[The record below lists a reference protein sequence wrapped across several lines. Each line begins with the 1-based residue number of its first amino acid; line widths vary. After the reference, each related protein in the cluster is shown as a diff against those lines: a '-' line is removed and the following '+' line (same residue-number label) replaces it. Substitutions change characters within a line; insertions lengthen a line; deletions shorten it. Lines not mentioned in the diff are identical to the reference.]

1 MQTVKPLIVAA
12 FMAAASTVAPIDAG
26 PARAQDISES
36 HEKAARAALEASGAS
51 APFDD
56 ILLSLGARIKE
67 QLISTRPDLVDE
79 IGAVVDEEMI
89 KLAPRRG
96 DLEREAARIYANTF
110 TEDELRTITEF
121 YRTSAGRKIL
131 SEGAI
136 VGREL
141 SKAARVWTAGV
152 QRDLQRNSGEALQKL
167 NK

>member
-1 MQTVKPLIVAA
+1 MTAKPLLSAA
-12 FMAAASTVAPIDAG
+12 LLAATLAFGTLPAAG
-26 PARAQDISES
+26 QDVSAS
-36 HEKAARAALEASGAS
+36 HEQAARAALEASGAS
-51 APFDD
+51 APFDN

-79 IGAVVDEEMI
+79 ISAIVDEEMI

-110 TEDELRTITEF
+110 SEEELQTITEF
-121 YRTSAGRKIL
+121 YKTSAGRKIL

-152 QRDLQRNSGEALQKL
+152 QRDLAQNSGAALQKITE
-167 NK
+167 

>member
-1 MQTVKPLIVAA
+1 MTVKPHLAA
-12 FMAAASTVAPIDAG
+12 TILAAALVLS
-26 PARAQDISES
+26 PASVTAQDVSAS
-36 HEKAARAALEASGAS
+36 HEQAARAALEASGAS
-51 APFDD
+51 APFDN

-67 QLISTRPDLVDE
+67 QLISTRPDLVDQ
-79 IGAVVDEEMI
+79 ISAIVDEEMI

-110 TEDELRTITEF
+110 TEEELKTITEF
-121 YRTSAGRKIL
+121 YRTTAGRKIL

-152 QRDLQRNSGEALQKL
+152 QRDLAQNSGAALQKITE
-167 NK
+167 